1 MIKVLFFAILLA
13 QKAFSQDTWDWVRI
27 DCGSD
32 TSYKDS
38 NGNTRD
44 SDDDYIKTGDN
55 KQVASTSSSDI
66 EQLNTLRVFSEQ
78 SKNCY
83 TIPTPTSTR
92 YFMRAMFWYGNYD
105 GHSKP
110 PTFDLEFDG
119 NKWATVV
126 TNTTSFTYYEMIYAT
141 KGDSISICLA
151 RTRDQEFPFIPRLE
165 SLPLPDDMYPQ
176 MRRDMAWFISYRY
189 NYGADDR
196 ILGYPDDQYNRIW
209 EPQIPPGL
217 DSLTANFTSLDETS
231 VNVPPDSAIIKA
243 VEASAMDTINLSF
256 GFDNVSHL
264 DHVEMYFTEP
274 FLETSETRSFNVTVN
289 RSFVNTTISE
299 YQICTSVWANLQS
312 VGTLDIQLV
321 PTEDSTLA
329 PIISAIEVYTVS
341 QPLVIATTSQND
353 LDGLEEFI
361 DTFDQLK
368 GWSGDPCLP
377 NDTIWQW
384 LNCSTNQ
391 PPRVTSIYL
400 SGFGLQGY
408 LPKFSQMDALEV
420 IDLHNNKLSGEIPDF
435 LGKLPNLRLLDL
447 RDNDFSGCVPQSIT
461 DNKQINYMIDEN
473 ENSSCPKSKNAATI
487 GSSIGSVILLAL
499 LAYCCYYCCCRGS
512 KQTDPSPTEATVEF
526 IPAPAPVPQVIV
538 QQTVEVHQVV
548 RND

>member
-1 MIKVLFFAILLA
+1 
-13 QKAFSQDTWDWVRI
+13 TWDWVRI

-38 NGNTRD
+38 NGDTWD

-78 SKNCY
+78 NKNCY

-92 YFMRAMFWYGNYD
+92 YIMRAMFWYGNYD

-151 RTRDQEFPFIPRLE
+151 RTQDQEFPFISRLE

-231 VNVPPDSAIIKA
+231 VNAPPDSAIIKA

-289 RSFVNTTISE
+289 RSFVNTTIPE

-353 LDGLEEFI
+353 
-361 DTFDQLK
+361 
-368 GWSGDPCLP
+368 
-377 NDTIWQW
+377 
-384 LNCSTNQ
+384 
-391 PPRVTSIYL
+391 
-400 SGFGLQGY
+400 
-408 LPKFSQMDALEV
+408 
-420 IDLHNNKLSGEIPDF
+420 
-435 LGKLPNLRLLDL
+435 
-447 RDNDFSGCVPQSIT
+447 
-461 DNKQINYMIDEN
+461 
-473 ENSSCPKSKNAATI
+473 
-487 GSSIGSVILLAL
+487 
-499 LAYCCYYCCCRGS
+499 
-512 KQTDPSPTEATVEF
+512 
-526 IPAPAPVPQVIV
+526 
-538 QQTVEVHQVV
+538 
-548 RND
+548 

>member
-1 MIKVLFFAILLA
+1 
-13 QKAFSQDTWDWVRI
+13 
-27 DCGSD
+27 
-32 TSYKDS
+32 
-38 NGNTRD
+38 
-44 SDDDYIKTGDN
+44 DDYIKTGDN

-119 NKWATVV
+119 NKWATV
-126 TNTTSFTYYEMIYAT
+126 
-141 KGDSISICLA
+141 
-151 RTRDQEFPFIPRLE
+151 FPFIPRLE

-420 IDLHNNKLSGEIPDF
+420 
-435 LGKLPNLRLLDL
+435 
-447 RDNDFSGCVPQSIT
+447 
-461 DNKQINYMIDEN
+461 M
-473 ENSSCPKSKNAATI
+473 
-487 GSSIGSVILLAL
+487 
-499 LAYCCYYCCCRGS
+499 
-512 KQTDPSPTEATVEF
+512 
-526 IPAPAPVPQVIV
+526 
-538 QQTVEVHQVV
+538 
-548 RND
+548 

>member
-1 MIKVLFFAILLA
+1 
-13 QKAFSQDTWDWVRI
+13 TWDWVRI

-38 NGNTRD
+38 NGDTWD

-78 SKNCY
+78 NKNCY

-151 RTRDQEFPFIPRLE
+151 RTRDQEFPFISRLE

-274 FLETSETRSFNVTVN
+274 FLKTSETRSFNVTVN
-289 RSFVNTTISE
+289 GSFVNTTIPE

-353 LDGLEEFI
+353 LKLHFYYRKSYNLISTLLKKISDFTLV
-361 DTFDQLK
+361 FD
-368 GWSGDPCLP
+368 
-377 NDTIWQW
+377 
-384 LNCSTNQ
+384 
-391 PPRVTSIYL
+391 SIAMKKMFNICCRYL

-420 IDLHNNKLSGEIPDF
+420 
-435 LGKLPNLRLLDL
+435 
-447 RDNDFSGCVPQSIT
+447 
-461 DNKQINYMIDEN
+461 M
-473 ENSSCPKSKNAATI
+473 
-487 GSSIGSVILLAL
+487 
-499 LAYCCYYCCCRGS
+499 
-512 KQTDPSPTEATVEF
+512 
-526 IPAPAPVPQVIV
+526 
-538 QQTVEVHQVV
+538 
-548 RND
+548 